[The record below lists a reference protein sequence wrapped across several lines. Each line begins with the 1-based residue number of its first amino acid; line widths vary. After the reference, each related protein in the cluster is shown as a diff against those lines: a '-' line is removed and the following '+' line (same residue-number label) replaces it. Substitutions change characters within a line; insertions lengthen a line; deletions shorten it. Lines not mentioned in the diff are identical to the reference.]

1 MIVENNEKKM
11 LIYVQQPTQKATTS
25 TTTENVKGKSES
37 YFVIFFS
44 FKMENWQI
52 FFISFAERIDDV
64 ELKEIAWLDRD
75 DRYNK
80 SDDEKITNMSEK
92 RKFKTNEI

>member
-1 MIVENNEKKM
+1 M

-25 TTTENVKGKSES
+25 TTTKNVKGKSES
-37 YFVIFFS
+37 YFVIFFL